1 MAIDGLQMWICIIII
16 IIIACR
22 IDRSIDRWSVDVVCL
37 WRHNKDPEI
46 VRSVGGGGG
55 GLEQEEEEEE
65 IDCYHGHQNTATKNK
80 KCENKILQITYRV
93 VLYTELSPN
102 WSAVIA

>member
-22 IDRSIDRWSVDVVCL
+22 IDRSIVDRWMWFVCDDTI
-37 WRHNKDPEI
+37 KIPEI
-46 VRSVGGGGG
+46 VRSVGGGG

-93 VLYTELSPN
+93 VLYGGAPTDLQ
-102 WSAVIA
+102 W